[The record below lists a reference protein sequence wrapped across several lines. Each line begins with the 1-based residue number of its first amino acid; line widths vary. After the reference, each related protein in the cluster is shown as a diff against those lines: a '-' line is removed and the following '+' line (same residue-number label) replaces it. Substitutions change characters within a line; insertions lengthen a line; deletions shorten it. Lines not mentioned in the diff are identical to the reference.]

1 MQEALNSMLSVTGG
15 ARGNIVWL
23 LTFLDLFWIV
33 MSIPCCIF
41 LSVYIYFSSFS
52 TNKWKQK
59 WHRLAS
65 YRSKCWYLVVNP
77 APRQWPFT
85 FYVQTHTKEM
95 CAEHWGKQMRVPGG
109 CEGFEGP
116 SIPYIFG
123 NWVTCGHYCLASHR
137 NSVNTV
143 CWIDLVAVW
152 KGRGRYKRNIHLS
165 FILRNCEWLRGTYLT
180 WRLSLS
186 LLCFLPSFVS
196 LHTW

>member
-1 MQEALNSMLSVTGG
+1 
-15 ARGNIVWL
+15 
-23 LTFLDLFWIV
+23 
-33 MSIPCCIF
+33 MSIPWWIF
-41 LSVYIYFSSFS
+41 LFAYIYFRSFS

-65 YRSKCWYLVVNP
+65 YRGKCWYLVVNP

-85 FYVQTHTKEM
+85 FYVQTHMKEM

-123 NWVTCGHYCLASHR
+123 NWVTCEHYCLARCR

-165 FILRNCEWLRGTYLT
+165 FILRNCGWLKGTHLLT
-180 WRLSLS
+180 WLLSFSLS
-186 LLCFLPSFVS
+186 FSLSFCFLPFF
-196 LHTW
+196 LC